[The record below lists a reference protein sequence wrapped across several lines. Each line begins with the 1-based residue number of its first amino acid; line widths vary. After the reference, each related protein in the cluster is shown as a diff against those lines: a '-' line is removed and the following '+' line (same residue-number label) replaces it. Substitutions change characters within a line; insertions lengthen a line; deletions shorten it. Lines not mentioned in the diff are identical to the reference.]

1 MRHFKD
7 TLRPYFVK
15 GVNHV
20 FLWRFLQLFRCYRGN
35 QEFVLWIGRFEVT
48 SRRVLTAWMDLFHH
62 DIPEVTTVEFF
73 ALLNA
78 AVRQEINDL
87 QDPDEQ
93 RQRLTEIREAQ
104 INNLRNGHRGQF
116 PLTDNLMS
124 LVFLVQA
131 DLNENQRERFVT
143 SMSLR
148 QIDMAQYTYLQVK
161 QLFMELFCTTR
172 TGIADPT
179 IRHVKRSTFLV
190 IEEGEYDGE
199 TGYWVAEEET
209 GDEGFVSLYIE
220 DEFWVLS
227 ARGGYNKRRV
237 FSRRFKQG
245 KGKGKGSQ
253 RKRPG
258 FRPRSQKKGKG
269 YLADDQVP
277 DDQAFYGKKG
287 KKGGKKGGKK
297 QKDSFKSSKKGKN
310 SKSDSS
316 SSTGKANMANSS
328 PSEEHVDAMEAT
340 AAGQDAWS
348 EDYYWDSNYG
358 CWVYFEQWDNQHESW
373 NYFVHDGWDVR
384 TGLQCNGVSTDFSII
399 GIMQCMIF
407 LLEMSLHCS
416 SLLIGYANF
425 ALHQLRLM
433 LIFVSQYFAVSS
445 HEFKQPFSVH
455 DERHFAEEGDDS
467 PLIIRYNGS
476 ESSESYVRYNGSI
489 QKTDEVRQLRTCI
502 SEL

>member
-1 MRHFKD
+1 
-7 TLRPYFVK
+7 
-15 GVNHV
+15 
-20 FLWRFLQLFRCYRGN
+20 
-35 QEFVLWIGRFEVT
+35 
-48 SRRVLTAWMDLFHH
+48 
-62 DIPEVTTVEFF
+62 
-73 ALLNA
+73 
-78 AVRQEINDL
+78 
-87 QDPDEQ
+87 
-93 RQRLTEIREAQ
+93 
-104 INNLRNGHRGQF
+104 
-116 PLTDNLMS
+116 
-124 LVFLVQA
+124 
-131 DLNENQRERFVT
+131 
-143 SMSLR
+143 
-148 QIDMAQYTYLQVK
+148 MAQYTYLQVK

-227 ARGGYNKRRV
+227 AKGGYNKRRV

-297 QKDSFKSSKKGKN
+297 QKDSFKSSKKGKT
-310 SKSDSS
+310 SKGDSS
-316 SSTGKANMANSS
+316 SSSGKANMAGSS

-373 NYFVHDGWDVR
+373 NFFVHDGWDVR

-399 GIMQCMIF
+399 GIMQCIIF

-425 ALHQLRLM
+425 ALHQLRLI
-433 LIFVSQYFAVSS
+433 LI
-445 HEFKQPFSVH
+445 
-455 DERHFAEEGDDS
+455 
-467 PLIIRYNGS
+467 
-476 ESSESYVRYNGSI
+476 
-489 QKTDEVRQLRTCI
+489 
-502 SEL
+502 